1 MSVEEIHQSDP
12 SFRQYP
18 LSDFKKYNRNVKK
31 LAQKRKEKL
40 NRDTDTFRRQMESKP
55 RGELTD
61 RGLPFW
67 DTHPGYEMLKGDFD
81 KIQKGEMS
89 RLTPMQLYQ
98 SRNVYKEFPFEVFKN
113 HFNQEQ
119 RKRRESNFWR
129 HKMKLNAR
137 KAHMAEV
144 DEMYDEWLW
153 NDIGGD
159 ELIKTFSR
167 SVRISVEEENEEAA
181 APRASED

>member
-89 RLTPMQLYQ
+89 RLTPMHNYI
-98 SRNVYKEFPFEVFKN
+98 SREMFTKSFRLKCSKTISYKNNVKE
-113 HFNQEQ
+113 
-119 RKRRESNFWR
+119 ESQTFG
-129 HKMKLNAR
+129 
-137 KAHMAEV
+137 
-144 DEMYDEWLW
+144 
-153 NDIGGD
+153 DI
-159 ELIKTFSR
+159 K
-167 SVRISVEEENEEAA
+167 
-181 APRASED
+181 